1 MNIKKIH
8 QINEDEKIQLK
19 NRIHHSIKKHTIER
33 KRKRKKRSIYFSVA
47 ASVLFIFGVS
57 FFYQM
62 RESKNY
68 IEQYVEVNKTTAP
81 IHDGDVKVVLSN
93 QEVINLKEE
102 APSIVYSNNG
112 GTIKVNNE
120 NIAYKDTVSKIEI
133 YNSIIVPYGKR
144 SFITLSD
151 GSKVWMNSGSKLTY
165 LASFKEDKREV
176 YLEGE
181 AIFEVTHNKERPF
194 YVLTKDN
201 RVEVLGTVFNVSN
214 YSDDDFTQTTLK
226 SGSVEIKYA
235 SNSLFG
241 SSTTRI
247 TPGTMASY
255 SRSTKEI
262 SKKTVNVDEYMSWRD
277 GFFIFHSE
285 SLTNILRKVSRYYNV
300 KIVLNEAML
309 KELKFSGSLD
319 LKDTIEEVME
329 LLKETSKF
337 NYQKIDNQI
346 IIN

>member
-8 QINEDEKIQLK
+8 RINEDEKTRLR
-19 NRIHHSIKKHTIER
+19 NRIHHSIKKHAIES

-47 ASVLFIFGVS
+47 ASVLFIFGIS
-57 FFYQM
+57 FFYEM
-62 RESKNY
+62 KESRSY
-68 IEQYVEVNKTTAP
+68 IEQYVEVNQTTAP
-81 IHDGDVKVVLSN
+81 IHNGEVKIVLNN
-93 QEVINLKEE
+93 QKIINLKEE
-102 APSIVYSNNG
+102 APSIVYTNNG
-112 GTIKVNNE
+112 ETIRVNNE
-120 NIAYKDTVSKIEI
+120 DIAHKDTISKKEVF
-133 YNSIIVPYGKR
+133 NSIIVPYGKR

-165 LASFKEDKREV
+165 LANFKEDKREV

-194 YVLTKDN
+194 YVVTKDN

-214 YSDDDFTQTTLK
+214 YSDDDFTETTLK

-241 SSTTRI
+241 TSTTRI

-255 SRSTKEI
+255 NRSTKEI
-262 SKKTVNVDEYMSWRD
+262 HKKTVNVDEYMSWRD

-300 KIVLNEAML
+300 KITVNETAL

-319 LKDTIEEVME
+319 LRDTIEEVME